1 MKIKEAIA
9 RFDTLYPNAFSHS
22 EKLMWLSELDGK
34 IYNEI
39 LSLYENSP
47 VFFDGYTSSTNE
59 STELLVPFPNDD
71 IYIKFMCLK
80 TDLINSDIKRF
91 NNSAMLFNSAFA
103 CFANEYNRTHTY
115 KDKNSIT
122 FGGDKNAASCPLSS

>member
-9 RFDTLYPNAFSHS
+9 RFDTLYPNAFTHS
-22 EKLMWLSELDGK
+22 EKLSWLSELDGR
-34 IYNEI
+34 IFGEVI
-39 LSLYENSP
+39 SLYENAP
-47 VFFDGYTSSTNE
+47 TVFKGYTSSTSD

-91 NNSAMLFNSAFA
+91 NNSAMLFNSAFNS
-103 CFANEYNRTHTY
+103 FASEYNRTHIY
-115 KDKNSIT
+115 KEKNRIS
-122 FGGDKNAASCPLSS
+122 FGGDKNATSCPLCS

>member
-22 EKLMWLSELDGK
+22 EKLNWLSELDGR
-34 IYNEI
+34 IYSEI
-39 LSLYENSP
+39 ISLYENAPAYFS
-47 VFFDGYTSSTNE
+47 GYTSSTNE

-91 NNSAMLFNSAFA
+91 NNSGLLFNSAFNS
-103 CFANEYNRTHTY
+103 FANEYNRTHTY
-115 KDKNSIT
+115 KQKNRIRL
-122 FGGDKNAASCPLSS
+122 GGESFAASCPLSS